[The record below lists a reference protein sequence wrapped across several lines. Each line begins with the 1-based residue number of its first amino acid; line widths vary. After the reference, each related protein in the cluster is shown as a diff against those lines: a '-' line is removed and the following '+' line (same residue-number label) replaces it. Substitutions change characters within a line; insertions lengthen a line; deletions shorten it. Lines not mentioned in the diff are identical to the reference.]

1 MKKRQNRILAPASC
15 AALLLVP
22 AFVQADDLEEKLS
35 GLTLPPGFEIS
46 VYAEVE
52 NARQMAMGDGVLYV
66 GSRRAGKLHA
76 IVDTDGD
83 MVADEVTLIA
93 DDLNL
98 PSGIAWRD
106 GDLYVGAVNQI
117 LRYADLDN
125 RLDNP
130 PEAEVIKD
138 DLPSDRHHGWKY
150 LAFGPDGM
158 LYIPVGAPCNI
169 CLSENPV
176 YAAISRMDV
185 TKPDE
190 LEIIANGVRNTVGF
204 DFHPET
210 GNLWFTDNGR
220 DWLGDEIPPCE
231 LNELTE
237 DGQHFGYPYLHGDD
251 VIDPEFGDKKPDGL
265 VLVNP
270 QLNLGPHTAPL
281 GMKFYRGDQFPTE
294 FRHRALIAEH
304 GSWNRTEEAGPIGYR
319 ITMATERNGKFQY
332 ETFIDGWLDGD
343 KAWGR
348 PVDLLEL
355 ADGSMLL
362 SDDLAGVVY
371 RISYSGD

>member
-294 FRHRALIAEH
+294 FRHR
-304 GSWNRTEEAGPIGYR
+304 R
-319 ITMATERNGKFQY
+319 
-332 ETFIDGWLDGD
+332 
-343 KAWGR
+343 
-348 PVDLLEL
+348 
-355 ADGSMLL
+355 
-362 SDDLAGVVY
+362 
-371 RISYSGD
+371 